1 MLFSKVKYSISQ
13 LIILTICCLFG
24 LVCGAQSANSNNYL
38 ELNASSIN
46 FDLGTTAS
54 LENKQVIQNAITLKV
69 VSNRGK
75 NYMVQVSGSVTPT
88 APGLLNKMGLQVSS
102 TSANYTGSRLIYLTA
117 ANQQIGGGSSNG
129 TDFYYMNLILAPL
142 KYDIAPGT
150 YTFTLQFTMT
160 QQ

>member
-1 MLFSKVKYSISQ
+1 MLFSKVKYSICQ

-24 LVCGAQSANSNNYL
+24 LVCGAQSSNANNYL
-38 ELNASSIN
+38 ELTSNSIN
-46 FDLGTTAS
+46 FDLGTPAS
-54 LENKQVIQNAITLKV
+54 LEDEQVIQNAITLKV

-75 NYMVQVSGSVTPT
+75 NYIVQVSGSVTPT
-88 APGLLNKMGLQVSS
+88 APGLLNKLALQINS
-102 TSANYTGSRLIYLTA
+102 TSANYTGSRLIYLTN

-129 TDFYYMNLILAPL
+129 THYYYMNLILAPL
-142 KYDIAPGT
+142 KYDIAPNA